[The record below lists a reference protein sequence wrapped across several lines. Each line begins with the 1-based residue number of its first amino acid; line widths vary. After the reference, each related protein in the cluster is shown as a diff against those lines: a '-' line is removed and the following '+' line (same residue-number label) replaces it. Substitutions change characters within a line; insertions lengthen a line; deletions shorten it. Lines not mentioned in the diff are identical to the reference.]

1 MKNTAYRSIGILMVI
16 TLFIYIPVA
25 WSHFFYTDDITQLW
39 FYRKGSAFHMFNE
52 QGRYLTDLLSAFLFS
67 SIDTIAQIKWLHL
80 FSLAGW
86 LLCLPIWYL
95 ILDKI
100 TRKEGLS
107 PILPFFAV
115 LYLVT
120 SMPVMTSIVWATMME
135 LFIANTAGL
144 IAGFIVY
151 SYRSVWSYL
160 LALAFSLISLFSY
173 QSCFGCFLLPFLLQ
187 LIARRTVTRPILL
200 AIGFYFLSF
209 LAYDALFHWQ
219 LSAWKI
225 PISNRAGLATN
236 PGFKLLWFVG
246 MALASSFHFNW
257 VVNEHDML
265 GRVVYGVI
273 LLAYVGAELLPGR
286 SSAGASPPSPP
297 SPSSLPSPPFPR
309 VAQLR
314 HRILYLLLVFLC
326 LIIIYLPNMAVKESF
341 SSNRTRTA
349 LNLAVFLLVF
359 TTLIK
364 VIKKDSLRRRTT
376 TAIAMILVF
385 LAAYNIHF
393 VFLNPITKEY
403 TSVRAYVEKHYH
415 PGITTVTFIRPPGDL
430 FKRKYGINSSWDEF
444 GFPTTY
450 PNWVPDPFIRQI
462 IFEKTGSRAIAD
474 SLTIISPDNSPVDTH
489 SVADPVT
496 PSGTRSATPSGTL
509 LVDVEDILK

>member
-39 FYRKGSAFHMFNE
+39 FYRKGSTFHMFNE

-86 LLCLPIWYL
+86 LLCLPVWYL

-107 PILPFFAV
+107 PILPFFTV

-120 SMPVMTSIVWATMME
+120 SLPFMTSIVWATMME

-144 IAGFIVY
+144 IAGYIVY

-160 LALAFSLISLFSY
+160 LALVFSLISLFSY

-209 LAYDALFHWQ
+209 LVYDVLFHWQ
-219 LSAWKI
+219 LSVWKI
-225 PISNRAGLATN
+225 PISNRAGMATN
-236 PGFKLLWFVG
+236 PGFKLLWFAG

-257 VVNEHDML
+257 VVNEHDIP
-265 GRVVYGVI
+265 GRIVYGVI
-273 LLAYVGAELLPGR
+273 LVAYVGAELLPGL
-286 SSAGASPPSPP
+286 SSASASP
-297 SPSSLPSPPFPR
+297 R
-309 VAQLR
+309 AVQLR
-314 HRILYLLLVFLC
+314 HRILYLLLAFLC

-364 VIKKDSLRRRTT
+364 VIKKDSLRRRIT
-376 TAIAMILVF
+376 TAIAMVLVF

-393 VFLNPITKEY
+393 VFLKPITTEY

-415 PGITTVTFIRPPGDL
+415 PGITTVTFIRPSGDL
-430 FKRKYGINSSWDEF
+430 FKRKYGVNSSWDEF
-444 GFPTTY
+444 GLPTTY

-462 IFEKTGSRAIAD
+462 VFEKTGSRAVAD
-474 SLTIISPDNSPVDTH
+474 SLIINLANTPPAIPANTI
-489 SVADPVT
+489 PVT
-496 PSGTRSATPSGTL
+496 PTNTIPVTPTNTIPVTPANTI
-509 LVDVEDILK
+509 LVDVADILK